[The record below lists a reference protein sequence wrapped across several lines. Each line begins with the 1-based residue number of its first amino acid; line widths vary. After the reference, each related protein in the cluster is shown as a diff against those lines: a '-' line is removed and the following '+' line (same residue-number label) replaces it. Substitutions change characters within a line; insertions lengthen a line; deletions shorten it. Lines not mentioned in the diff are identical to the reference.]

1 MRILTILLAIITAHA
16 TSAKITDGM
25 ADSLIY
31 EASEAV
37 SSLSNDSLTTSRLQA
52 AAPLSPAIARYAGI
66 RAANRLDTANAAK
79 TAAAEALADIARRC
93 SPRTRARTLYN
104 LACTYY
110 SIYDKRCLSTIEKA
124 VNEAA
129 KDRSSGAERRLV
141 LYELTLLHTLR
152 YITEGENPMRFAELF
167 SLEKR
172 ALQCYE
178 SQPDSRD
185 KAEAYMMLAQM
196 KAYTDFPDDFALAQ
210 DSILLADPATDP
222 AQYTTI
228 TSIGL
233 RTNSDWLYAQSAAI
247 YRRMPRNG
255 HPDFATPMM
264 NYLMSRTGKDDGQQ
278 LVTSADSIVAL
289 TESALPTGHP
299 CIADTK
305 ALRDYIAAVNGQPM
319 KFTQEYADLAAA
331 CRAFYGEETPGY
343 LSSLFMMT
351 VNMAFADGGNAL
363 PQAFNGMEKEYSE
376 LAIKVFADDP
386 GQYVANSLDLIYAYE
401 TYDKDTFL
409 AKLAHLTD
417 IALQSGT
424 RPSWRL
430 VAACNSMSQL
440 QYNYSGSHNA
450 IKLLNR
456 SLRFID
462 QLADESKPAVRAVT
476 QYSLASCMEVSGKS
490 SEEIARQYEKAI
502 QAYAGTK
509 LNPTMLMLEYSKH
522 LNAMQKYGEAKKLLG
537 SLLEI
542 VGKSEIPAD
551 KAYVTLWLGQVTLN
565 SGSYSEDSLRS
576 LFEQGAAVFMAD
588 NIEANSETLNGYIYL
603 SSYYKHINRDDLA
616 LKAVEKGWNTAKE
629 ICQLADFSRYN
640 LFDELFSTYMF
651 LNRQTDAELLNEQ
664 EITAFES
671 AGLQVSLQY
680 LEMLWNRYLIFN
692 WRTPDDEDKTLTTIL
707 PAINVLLQVYEA
719 SGGSI
724 DVIYK
729 HGIRILA
736 TAVDFVSK
744 VKKSIDDK
752 MADTGMTYETAG
764 EHQKYIDK
772 ENESVDIIEKRIIPI
787 LLELEK
793 GFPLYSKPYDY
804 RMNPQYLQLIKALMQ
819 WYSFVHGDTEREL
832 HYMERIAEAY
842 DALGTPWKS
851 DRIMTDFYAN
861 RDDYKNTYKY
871 NTRCYKQIG
880 RFSSLEQMHIGFI
893 QATSTSILSLDDEA
907 VEAALAQARRLKEYI
922 LGNFDYMASNERE
935 QFLSTYRNSSTFIN
949 AMMGRR
955 SETLSGPAYDA
966 ALFDKGLLL
975 HSWER
980 LKRSIMRSGDSSI
993 IAKLDTLDM
1002 LKKQKSAMET
1012 NFMDSLQN
1020 MRHAKMQTA
1029 IDRLEKELAWRTAK
1043 FRSDTMRVATW
1054 QEVQARLG
1062 DGEAAIEFIQTDSV
1076 LAALVLRK
1084 GYETPRYVRLGNT
1097 MECFNILNSVAD
1109 MPAQTKARRLYTYGR
1124 SKLYDM
1130 LWKPMEEC
1138 LQGVKT
1144 VYYSPTAFLHRVAF
1158 AAIPV
1163 SRDTRLID
1171 RYDLRYLSTTAQLLR
1186 GRQPMKA
1193 QSAAVFGGMYY
1204 SPEHAFL
1211 AEGGQKAEYR
1221 AAMEETFPY
1230 LEETRAEAD
1239 TISRDMK
1246 NEGLQI
1252 KRYVAE
1258 NATEPNFY
1266 ALDGQSTDIIHLATH
1281 GFYIDEKD
1289 VAANA
1294 FLANHPGD
1302 RYSSMQRT
1310 GLTFDGANATW
1321 LGQKKPDREDGILT
1335 AAELSTLD
1343 LGRAQLVTLSACE
1356 TALGDYSTE
1365 GVYGLQR
1372 GFKEAG
1378 ARTLILSLWNVSD
1391 KATSLFMQDF
1401 YSRWLAGMSKHDAF
1415 TQAVAQL
1422 RATHPDPFFWA
1433 AFVMLDPE

>member
-141 LYELTLLHTLR
+141 LYELTRLHTLR

-196 KAYTDFPDDFALAQ
+196 KAYTDFPDDFALCQ

-299 CIADTK
+299 AIADTK

-319 KFTQEYADLAAA
+319 KFTHEYADMAAA

-401 TYDKDTFL
+401 TYDKDTFM

-1246 NEGLQI
+1246 NERLQI

-1391 KATSLFMQDF
+1391 RATSLFMQDF
-1401 YSRWLAGMSKHDAF
+1401 YSRWLAGASKHDAF

>member
-52 AAPLSPAIARYAGI
+52 AAPLLPAIARYAGI

-141 LYELTLLHTLR
+141 LYELTRLHTLR

-299 CIADTK
+299 AIADTK

-319 KFTQEYADLAAA
+319 KFTHEYADMAAA

-401 TYDKDTFL
+401 AYDKDTFL

-907 VEAALAQARRLKEYI
+907 VEAALSQARRLKEYI

-1084 GYETPRYVRLGNT
+1084 GYETPRYVRLGNA
-1097 MECFNILNSVAD
+1097 MDCYKILDAVAD

-1124 SKLYDM
+1124 SRLYEM

-1163 SRDTRLID
+1163 DRDTRLID
-1171 RYDLRYLSTTAQLLR
+1171 RNDLRYLSTTAQLLR

-1239 TISRDMK
+1239 TISKDMK
-1246 NEGLQI
+1246 YGGIDI

>member
-25 ADSLIY
+25 ADSPIY

-141 LYELTLLHTLR
+141 LYELTRLHTLR

-319 KFTQEYADLAAA
+319 KFTHEYADMAAA

-343 LSSLFMMT
+343 LSSLFMIT

-401 TYDKDTFL
+401 TYDKDTFM

-430 VAACNSMSQL
+430 VAACNSLSQL

-456 SLRFID
+456 SLRLIGL
-462 QLADESKPAVRAVT
+462 LAGNSKPAVMAVT
-476 QYSLASCMEVSGKS
+476 QYSLASCMEVSGEP
-490 SEEIARQYEKAI
+490 SEETSRQYEKAI

-522 LNAMQKYGEAKKLLG
+522 LNAMREYGKAKKLLG

-692 WRTPDDEDKTLTTIL
+692 WRTPDDEDKTLITIL

-719 SGGSI
+719 SGGSM

-752 MADTGMTYETAG
+752 MAETGMTYETAG

-819 WYSFVHGDTEREL
+819 WYSFVHGDTEREM

-861 RDDYKNTYKY
+861 RDDYENTYKY
-871 NTRCYKQIG
+871 NTRCYKQMA
-880 RFSSLEQMHIGFI
+880 RFSNFEQLHIGFI
-893 QATSTSILSLDDEA
+893 QATSTSILGLDDEA
-907 VEAALAQARRLKEYI
+907 VEAALSQARRLKEYI

-935 QFLSTYRNSSTFIN
+935 QFLSTYKNSSTFIN

-955 SETLSGPAYDA
+955 STELSGPAYDA

-980 LKRSIMRSGDSSI
+980 LKRSIMRSGDNSI
-993 IAKLDTLDM
+993 IAKLDTLDL

-1054 QEVQARLG
+1054 QEVRDKLG

-1084 GYETPRYVRLGNT
+1084 GYELPRYVRLGNA
-1097 MECFNILNSVAD
+1097 MDCYNILNSVAD

-1124 SKLYDM
+1124 SRLYEM
-1130 LWKPMEEC
+1130 LWKPMESC
-1138 LQGVKT
+1138 LQGAKT

-1163 SRDTRLID
+1163 SKDTRLID

-1186 GRQPMKA
+1186 ERQPVKA

-1204 SPEHAFL
+1204 SPEHAFI
-1211 AEGGQKAEYR
+1211 ASGGRKADYR
-1221 AAMEETFPY
+1221 AAIEETFPY
-1230 LEETRAEAD
+1230 LGETRAEAE
-1239 TISRDMK
+1239 TISDDMK
-1246 NEGLQI
+1246 DSGIDI

-1391 KATSLFMQDF
+1391 RATSLFMQDF
-1401 YSRWLAGMSKHDAF
+1401 YSRWLSGMSKHDAF
-1415 TQAVAQL
+1415 TQAVADL
-1422 RATHPDPFFWA
+1422 RTTHPDPFYWA

>member
-141 LYELTLLHTLR
+141 LYELTRLHTLR

-289 TESALPTGHP
+289 TKSALPTGHP
-299 CIADTK
+299 AIADTK

-319 KFTQEYADLAAA
+319 KFTHEYADMAAA

-401 TYDKDTFL
+401 TYDKDTFM

-440 QYNYSGSHNA
+440 QYNYSGSDNA
-450 IKLLNR
+450 IKLLNS
-456 SLRFID
+456 SLGFID

-476 QYSLASCMEVSGKS
+476 QYSLASCMEVSNKS

-502 QAYAGTK
+502 QDYAGTK

-565 SGSYSEDSLRS
+565 SGSYSEDSLRA

-907 VEAALAQARRLKEYI
+907 VEAALSQARRLKEYI

-1084 GYETPRYVRLGNT
+1084 GYETPRYVRLGNA
-1097 MECFNILNSVAD
+1097 MDCYKILDAVAD

-1124 SKLYDM
+1124 SRLYEI

-1211 AEGGQKAEYR
+1211 AEGGQ
-1221 AAMEETFPY
+1221 
-1230 LEETRAEAD
+1230 
-1239 TISRDMK
+1239 
-1246 NEGLQI
+1246 
-1252 KRYVAE
+1252 
-1258 NATEPNFY
+1258 
-1266 ALDGQSTDIIHLATH
+1266 
-1281 GFYIDEKD
+1281 
-1289 VAANA
+1289 
-1294 FLANHPGD
+1294 
-1302 RYSSMQRT
+1302 
-1310 GLTFDGANATW
+1310 
-1321 LGQKKPDREDGILT
+1321 
-1335 AAELSTLD
+1335 
-1343 LGRAQLVTLSACE
+1343 
-1356 TALGDYSTE
+1356 
-1365 GVYGLQR
+1365 
-1372 GFKEAG
+1372 
-1378 ARTLILSLWNVSD
+1378 
-1391 KATSLFMQDF
+1391 
-1401 YSRWLAGMSKHDAF
+1401 
-1415 TQAVAQL
+1415 
-1422 RATHPDPFFWA
+1422 
-1433 AFVMLDPE
+1433 

>member
-141 LYELTLLHTLR
+141 LYELTRLHTLR

-196 KAYTDFPDDFALAQ
+196 KAYTDFPDDFALCQ

-299 CIADTK
+299 AIADTK

-319 KFTQEYADLAAA
+319 KFTHEYADMAAA

-401 TYDKDTFL
+401 TYDKDTFM

-476 QYSLASCMEVSGKS
+476 QYSLASCMEVSNKS

-502 QAYAGTK
+502 QDYAGTK

-955 SETLSGPAYDA
+955 SKTLSGPAYDA

-1109 MPAQTKARRLYTYGR
+1109 MPAQTKAIRLYTYGR
-1124 SKLYDM
+1124 SRLYEM

-1186 GRQPMKA
+1186 ERRPGRA

-1221 AAMEETFPY
+1221 AAIEETFPY

-1239 TISRDMK
+1239 TISDDMK
-1246 NEGLQI
+1246 DGGIDI

-1391 KATSLFMQDF
+1391 RATSLFMQDF
-1401 YSRWLAGMSKHDAF
+1401 YSRWLAGASKHDAF

>member
-1 MRILTILLAIITAHA
+1 MLLTMFVAHA
-16 TSAKITDGM
+16 MSAQTAGGM

-37 SSLSNDSLTTSRLQA
+37 ASLSNDSLTTSRLQA

-110 SIYDKRCLSTIEKA
+110 SVYDKRCLSTIEKA

-141 LYELTLLHTLR
+141 LYELTRLHTLR

-167 SLEKR
+167 RLEKR

-196 KAYTDFPDDFALAQ
+196 KAYTDFPDDFALCQ

-222 AQYTTI
+222 AQYTTV

-264 NYLMSRTGKDDGQQ
+264 NYLMSRTGKDDGQR
-278 LVTSADSIVAL
+278 LTATADSIVAV

-299 CIADTK
+299 AIADTK

-319 KFTQEYADLAAA
+319 KFTHEYADMAAA
-331 CRAFYGEETPGY
+331 CRAFYGKETPGY

-363 PQAFNGMEKEYSE
+363 PQAFHGMEKEYSE

-401 TYDKDTFL
+401 AYDKDTFM

-430 VAACNSMSQL
+430 VAACNSLSQL

-456 SLRFID
+456 SLRLIGL
-462 QLADESKPAVRAVT
+462 LAGNSKPAVMAVT
-476 QYSLASCMEVSGKS
+476 QYSLAACMKASGEP
-490 SEEIARQYEKAI
+490 SEETSRQYEKAI

-522 LNAMQKYGEAKKLLG
+522 LNAMREYGKAKKLLG

-565 SGSYSEDSLRS
+565 SGSYSEDSLRA

-588 NIEANSETLNGYIYL
+588 NIETNSETLNGYIYL

-692 WRTPDDEDKTLTTIL
+692 WRTPDDEDKTLITIL

-719 SGGSI
+719 SGGSM

-752 MADTGMTYETAG
+752 MAETGMTYETAG

-819 WYSFVHGDTEREL
+819 WYSFVHGDTEREM

-861 RDDYKNTYKY
+861 RDDYENTYKY
-871 NTRCYKQIG
+871 NTRCYKQMA
-880 RFSSLEQMHIGFI
+880 RFSNFEQLHIGFI
-893 QATSTSILSLDDEA
+893 QATSTSILGLDDEA
-907 VEAALAQARRLKEYI
+907 VEAALSQARRLKEYI

-935 QFLSTYRNSSTFIN
+935 QFLSTYKNSSTFIN

-955 SETLSGPAYDA
+955 SEVLSGPAYDA

-993 IAKLDTLDM
+993 IAKLDTLDL

-1054 QEVQARLG
+1054 QEVRDKLG
-1062 DGEAAIEFIQTDSV
+1062 DGEAAVEFIQTDSV

-1084 GYETPRYVRLGNT
+1084 GYETPKYIRLGNA
-1097 MECFNILNSVAD
+1097 MDCYNILNSVAD

-1124 SKLYDM
+1124 SRLYEM
-1130 LWKPMEEC
+1130 LWKPMESC
-1138 LQGVKT
+1138 LQGVRT

-1163 SRDTRLID
+1163 TKETRLID

-1186 GRQPMKA
+1186 GRQPVKA
-1193 QSAAVFGGMYY
+1193 RSAAVFGGMYY

-1211 AEGGQKAEYR
+1211 AEGGQPAEYR

-1230 LEETRAEAD
+1230 LGETRAEAE
-1239 TISRDMK
+1239 TISDDMK
-1246 NEGLQI
+1246 DGGIDI

-1321 LGQKKPDREDGILT
+1321 LGEKKPDREDGILT

-1391 KATSLFMQDF
+1391 RATSLFMQDF
-1401 YSRWLAGMSKHDAF
+1401 YGRWLSGMSKHDAF
-1415 TQAVAQL
+1415 TQAVANL
-1422 RATHPDPFFWA
+1422 RTTHPDPFYWA